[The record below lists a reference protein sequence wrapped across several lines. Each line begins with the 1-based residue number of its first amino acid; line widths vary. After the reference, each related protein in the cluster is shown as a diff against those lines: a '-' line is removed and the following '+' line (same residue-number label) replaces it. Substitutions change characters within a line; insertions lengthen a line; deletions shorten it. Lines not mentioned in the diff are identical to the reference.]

1 MEGGPLI
8 MAVMTM
14 IQAVNSA
21 LDVKLADDE
30 NVLCFGED
38 VGVEGGVF
46 RATDALQKKYGEKR
60 VFDTPLAESSIVGTA
75 VGMAIAGL
83 RPVAEIQFDGF
94 MHPAFNQL
102 VSHVARYR
110 YRTRGQ
116 RPMPIVIRF
125 PNGGGVRAL
134 ELHSDSLEAVYGH
147 VPGLKVVMPSTP
159 YDAKGL
165 LISAIEDND
174 PVIFMEPKRI
184 YRAIKQ
190 EVPEGLYRIPIGKAR
205 MLQEGTDLT
214 IVAYGSLV
222 RVAQQALVEAKKEGI
237 SADLIDL
244 RTIYPLDSA
253 TIIESVKKTGRLMV
267 VHEAPRSFG
276 VAAEIFARVNEEA
289 FYYLE
294 APPVRITGNDTIPPL
309 PKSEDL
315 YFFPP
320 ERVLYEIKRLLE
332 VK

>member
-1 MEGGPLI
+1 

-14 IQAVNSA
+14 VQAITSA
-21 LDVKLADDE
+21 LDVKLADDD

-46 RATDALQKKYGEKR
+46 RATEGLQQKYGTKR
-60 VFDTPLAESSIVGTA
+60 VFDTPLAESSIVGA
-75 VGMAIAGL
+75 AIGMAIAGL

-94 MHPAFNQL
+94 VHPATNQII
-102 VSHVARYR
+102 SHLARYR
-110 YRTRGQ
+110 YRTRGKM
-116 RPMPIVIRF
+116 PMPVVVRF

-134 ELHSDSLEAVYGH
+134 ELHSDSNEAIYGH
-147 VPGLKVVMPSTP
+147 MPGLKVVMPSTP

-174 PVIFMEPKRI
+174 PVIFMEPKRV

-190 EVPEGLYRIPIGKAR
+190 EVPEGIYRIPIGKAR
-205 MLQEGTDLT
+205 VLSEGTDIT
-214 IVAYGSLV
+214 VVAYGAMV
-222 RVAQQALVEAKKEGI
+222 RVVQQAMIEAKKDGI
-237 SADLIDL
+237 SVELVDL
-244 RTIYPLDSA
+244 RTIYPMDSA
-253 TIIESVKKTGRLMV
+253 AVVESVKKTGRLLV
-267 VHEAPRSFG
+267 VHESPESFG
-276 VAAEIFARVNEEA
+276 VAAEIIARVNEEA

-294 APPVRITGNDTIPPL
+294 APPARLTGNDTIPPL

-320 ERVLYEIKRLLE
+320 ERVLFEIKRTLE
-332 VK
+332 S